1 MTKDEFW
8 EMQKDDYM
16 VVDGDIVRRTADG
29 TPIGPKSP
37 NPNRAFLRSLV
48 EEKTPVNILVSGEEM
63 LEGVVIKDCDFR
75 DGTWIEVGDRILL
88 DARTHCAGPYS
99 PTFGTIELAQPS
111 RGFRMLNNE
120 AIQRLVDQQI
130 CVNVRFR
137 GGEDLG
143 LPPDGVIRTTLIQ
156 KVDACFIELL
166 DGTRLTRDWAQ
177 PNQNWPIWTG
187 IEPLGPNF
195 DTKVSSGT
203 VKEFIEFT
211 VEVDGA
217 PYVVTVARPDVRVEG
232 KRIRH
237 QFTEEAAL
245 KVLRSMVSEV
255 VAQGGCA
262 PVGGPELET
271 QYLRI
276 RDLEKTLA
284 DTRKMLAESEKLV
297 SELWKEKH
305 GV

>member
-1 MTKDEFW
+1 
-8 EMQKDDYM
+8 
-16 VVDGDIVRRTADG
+16 
-29 TPIGPKSP
+29 
-37 NPNRAFLRSLV
+37 
-48 EEKTPVNILVSGEEM
+48 M
-63 LEGVVIKDCDFR
+63 LE
-75 DGTWIEVGDRILL
+75 E
-88 DARTHCAGPYS
+88 
-99 PTFGTIELAQPS
+99 
-111 RGFRMLNNE
+111 
-120 AIQRLVDQQI
+120 
-130 CVNVRFR
+130 
-137 GGEDLG
+137 
-143 LPPDGVIRTTLIQ
+143 
-156 KVDACFIELL
+156 
-166 DGTRLTRDWAQ
+166 
-177 PNQNWPIWTG
+177 
-187 IEPLGPNF
+187 

-284 DTRKMLAESEKLV
+284 DTRKRLAESEKLV
-297 SELWKEKH
+297 SELWEKH